1 MRFKFYYTN
10 QLEVLGESTTLYSY
24 SLSFHKRVSEM
35 LCLSA
40 FATSPCIMEIS
51 EEELDH
57 SLLVA
62 KENGKQEAN
71 LNAGY
76 HCNLEE
82 LSLLHPIWKD
92 TEWNKVEEH
101 ASEHSEKHI
110 TFSEKVMSLVVDSK
124 EGVEEDTD
132 FLERGE
138 RPLCKVV
145 KIIET
150 TVESSKTI
158 IPILIGIKDKNIME
172 KMNETFGDIISTLES
187 GETYRVSDSSSL
199 RINPSITA
207 LNMISEAHTVF
218 QYFAGFPPK
227 KINFHIISNAEEVER
242 NQSNVVPK
250 LQRQAPRNV
259 YCYQKP
265 A

>member
-1 MRFKFYYTN
+1 
-10 QLEVLGESTTLYSY
+10 
-24 SLSFHKRVSEM
+24 M

-40 FATSPCIMEIS
+40 CATPSYIMEIS
-51 EEELDH
+51 EEELDR

-62 KENGKQEAN
+62 EKNGKQEAN

-76 HCNLEE
+76 HCNPEE
-82 LSLLHPIWKD
+82 LSFLHPIWKE
-92 TEWNKVEEH
+92 TEWDKVEEH
-101 ASEHSEKHI
+101 SSEHSEKQI

-150 TVESSKTI
+150 KVKASKTI
-158 IPILIGIKDKNIME
+158 IPILIEIKDKNIME
-172 KMNETFGDIISTLES
+172 KMNETFGDIISTLEA
-187 GETYRVSDSSSL
+187 GEVYRVADSSTL
-199 RINPSITA
+199 RIYPSTTA
-207 LNMISEAHTVF
+207 LNMISEAFAVF

-259 YCYQKP
+259 YCCQKSV
-265 A
+265 